1 MFIITVT
8 EEGNKNMKKILGTA
22 LLAAGISFAQIGMEG
37 GTDGLHQ
44 TNAKTLGQWNFAV
57 GTGGN
62 IAIDGWA
69 LARGG
74 KYSQG
79 GKDYNFNWWDYTQA
93 GNFFVNAGLRTVLNT
108 SFLSSGSSVSRYFF
122 TAASCSS

>member
-1 MFIITVT
+1 
-8 EEGNKNMKKILGTA
+8 MKKILGTA

-69 LARGG
+69 LAPR
-74 KYSQG
+74 
-79 GKDYNFNWWDYTQA
+79 DPVEVA
-93 GNFFVNAGLRTVLNT
+93 GPLGTPLCLAQQKR
-108 SFLSSGSSVSRYFF
+108 
-122 TAASCSS
+122 A

>member
-1 MFIITVT
+1 
-8 EEGNKNMKKILGTA
+8 MKKILGTA

-44 TNAKTLGQWNFAV
+44 TNAKTLGQWHFAV

-74 KYSQG
+74 KYQQDGKNYTYRISVGYCVLMNRPELARSQISIESRS
-79 GKDYNFNWWDYTQA
+79 
-93 GNFFVNAGLRTVLNT
+93 LP
-108 SFLSSGSSVSRYFF
+108 SSVTEPSF
-122 TAASCSS
+122 TV

>member
-1 MFIITVT
+1 
-8 EEGNKNMKKILGTA
+8 MKKILGTA

-44 TNAKTLGQWNFAV
+44 TNAKTLGQWHFAV

-74 KYSQG
+74 KYNHN
-79 GKDYNFNWWDYTQA
+79 GKDYAFNYWDYTQA
-93 GNFFVNAGLRTVLNT
+93 GNFFVNAGLTNWMDVCVMRRSKSPRKVP
-108 SFLSSGSSVSRYFF
+108 
-122 TAASCSS
+122 TAGTMNFAP

>member
-1 MFIITVT
+1 
-8 EEGNKNMKKILGTA
+8 MKKILGTA

-69 LARGG
+69 L
-74 KYSQG
+74 
-79 GKDYNFNWWDYTQA
+79 QA
-93 GNFFVNAGLRTVLNT
+93 AACSPNEMHGSCRN
-108 SFLSSGSSVSRYFF
+108 SS
-122 TAASCSS
+122 